1 VQVNLATDQGAGL
14 SNEDFVIAENGVVVV
29 LDGVSQWY
37 TTESGCYHGTV
48 WYVQNLG
55 TRLIRHASGTEPLR
69 SAIGAAIAD
78 VAALHENTCDLA
90 HPWSPAATVAV
101 LRDGAEVEYA
111 VLADCVVVL
120 ETAHGTEVH
129 TDDRLARLGERAER
143 LDADEE
149 LLRHARTGYHGLRNV
164 PGGYWVASAD
174 PAAGDQA
181 VTGSVPRE
189 ALHRAALLTDGASCM
204 VETYRATD
212 WTGLLDLCAS
222 AGPAGAIEE
231 VRKLERADPDGER
244 WPRDKRHDDA
254 TVAFCR
260 RR

>member
-1 VQVNLATDQGAGL
+1 MQVSVATGQGAGL

-48 WYVQNLG
+48 WYVTNLG
-55 TRLIRHASGTEPLR
+55 TRLVRHASGTESLR
-69 SAIGAAIAD
+69 SAIGTAIAE

-101 LRDGAEVEYA
+101 LRDGAEVDYA

-129 TDDRLARLGERAER
+129 TDERLARLGERAAR
-143 LDADEE
+143 PDADEE

-189 ALHRAALLTDGASCM
+189 ALRRAALLTDGASCL
-204 VETYRATD
+204 VETYRAMD
-212 WTGLLDLCAS
+212 WTRLLDLCAS
-222 AGPAGAIEE
+222 AGPAEAIEE
-231 VRKLERADPDGER
+231 VRRLERADPDRER
-244 WPRDKRHDDA
+244 WPRGKQHDDA
-254 TVAFCR
+254 TIAFCR
-260 RR
+260 R